1 MKQCVLWVVLGTSS
15 AAFAQPIVEPV
26 AATSPGF
33 VTTDR
38 MDATSRV
45 GGELSYLFLSGNAD
59 GTAWRF
65 DLHGQYVD
73 PNTGFGGYA
82 SIPFTLA
89 TGGGDSNTGGG
100 DLEVG
105 GFFIPKLATPGFSI
119 VIRAGLTLPTA
130 SRDEGSSL
138 VNSIVGA
145 GSRPSDLYQ
154 MIPRGTSLRL
164 SLSPIVRSGNVFAR
178 ADIGIDKNLDA
189 DGNAEID
196 AFLRLNA
203 AVGID
208 LGNAAIMAELVN
220 IHTFGNVQDSW
231 IDQLSFATRLRMP
244 TVEPYAAL
252 GFPLNRA
259 TRSDI
264 DAALTVGIE
273 GKL

>member
-15 AAFAQPIVEPV
+15 AAFAQPAEPS

-82 SIPFTLA
+82 SIPFTVA
-89 TGGGDSNTGGG
+89 TGNGDTNTGGG

-105 GFFIPKLATPGFSI
+105 GFFIPKLATPNFSI

-130 SRDEGSSL
+130 SRDQDALLNE
-138 VNSIVGA
+138 VVGA
-145 GSRPSDLYQ
+145 GSRPTDLYQ
-154 MIPRGTSLRL
+154 TIPRGTSLRL
-164 SLSPIVRSGNVFAR
+164 SLSPIVRSGNLFAR
-178 ADIGIDKNLDA
+178 ADIGIDRNLDA
-189 DGNAEID
+189 DGGVNVD
-196 AFLRLNA
+196 AFLRVNA
-203 AVGID
+203 AAGVD

-220 IHTFGNVQDSW
+220 VHTFGNAQDSW
-231 IDQLSFATRLRMP
+231 IDQFSLATRLRMP

-259 TRSDI
+259 TRDDI

>member
-15 AAFAQPIVEPV
+15 AAFAQPVAEPS

-38 MDATSRV
+38 MDGTSRV
-45 GGELSYLFLSGNAD
+45 GGELSYMFLSNNTD

-82 SIPFTLA
+82 SVPFTLA
-89 TGGGDSNTGGG
+89 TGNGDSNTGGG

-119 VIRAGLTLPTA
+119 VIRAGLTLPTG
-130 SRDEGSSL
+130 SRDDGGL
-138 VNSIVGA
+138 VNAIVGV
-145 GSRPSDLYQ
+145 GSRPTDLYQ
-154 MIPRGTSLRL
+154 MIPRGTSLRV
-164 SLSPIVRSGNVFAR
+164 SLSPIVRSGNLFAR
-178 ADIGIDKNLDA
+178 ADIGIDRNLDA
-189 DGNAEID
+189 DRGANVD

-203 AVGID
+203 AAGVD

-220 IHTFGNVQDSW
+220 VHTFGDVQDSW
-231 IDQLSFATRLRMP
+231 IDQISLATRLRMP

-252 GFPLNRA
+252 GFPLNRQ
-259 TRSDI
+259 TRNEI
-264 DAALTVGIE
+264 DAALTVGVE
-273 GKL
+273 GRL

>member
-15 AAFAQPIVEPV
+15 AAFAQPVVEPA

-45 GGELSYLFLSGNAD
+45 GGELSYMFLSGNAD

-65 DLHGQYVD
+65 DLHGQYID
-73 PNTGFGGYA
+73 PNSGFGGYA
-82 SIPFTLA
+82 AIPFTLA
-89 TGGGDSNTGGG
+89 TGNGDSNTGAG

-105 GFFIPKLATPGFSI
+105 GFFIPKLATRNFSI

-130 SRDEGSSL
+130 SRDEDAL
-138 VNSIVGA
+138 LNAVVGA
-145 GSRPSDLYQ
+145 ASRPTDLYE

-164 SLSPIVRSGNVFAR
+164 SLSPIMRSGNLFAR

-189 DGNAEID
+189 DSGTNVD

-203 AVGID
+203 AAGVD

-220 IHTFGNVQDSW
+220 VHTFGNAQDSW
-231 IDQLSFATRLRMP
+231 IDQFSLATRLRTP
-244 TVEPYAAL
+244 TIQPYAAL
-252 GFPLNRA
+252 GFPLNRT
-259 TRSDI
+259 TRNDI
-264 DAALTVGIE
+264 DAALTVGVE
-273 GKL
+273 GNL